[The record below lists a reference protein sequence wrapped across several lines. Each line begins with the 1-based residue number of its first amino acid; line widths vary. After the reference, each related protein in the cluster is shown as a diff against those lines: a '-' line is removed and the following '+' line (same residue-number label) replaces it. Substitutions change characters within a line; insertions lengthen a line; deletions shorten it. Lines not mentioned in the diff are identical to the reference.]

1 MPERY
6 FHSGGEVPSEYQKK
20 QGGPGLLSHGPG
32 EKQADS
38 KRVPSEYYEGNTR
51 VPGEYQASTK
61 RVHVR

>member
-6 FHSGGEVPSEYQKK
+6 SHSGGEVPSEYQKTK
-20 QGGPGLLSHGPG
+20 GAPGLLSPGPG

-38 KRVPSEYYEGNTR
+38 KRVSSEYYERNTR